1 MFEKLTFS
9 TLYVLT
15 LALCLV
21 WSADARAEIPQAV
34 GFWRLEA
41 NTTDS
46 GTGHNTGTLQG
57 TAAFVRDSEHGNCLE
72 LHGDGYVNIPSGV
85 TELGDADFTI
95 AAWIKTAKIGVPI
108 LSKCNGNGE
117 WEENEKE
124 FYVAD
129 SDTSEFENDGTPE
142 YVGNACDWIR
152 GEENVNDG
160 KWHHV
165 AVTWDS
171 AEEKGLVYIDGVET
185 TGEAGFSGEADNDD
199 DTIRIGSGDG
209 AHSSGDFIGR
219 IDDVA
224 IFDVTLTAGQIV
236 ELMGDEKKMTKPTVQ
251 ENDKQ
256 ITLDN
261 EPNLVGFW
269 KFDEVSGRTAVDSS
283 EYSRNGLL
291 KGGLSFDKHS
301 VSGRV
306 GKALRLGGDDHYVQI
321 TRYKGVAGTRART
334 VAAWIKTTNDD
345 GEIISWGSDDYGQ
358 MWIFGFVRGSIGV
371 TPNGGYLYM
380 NDEVHDNEWHHVA
393 AVVQDAELPNLH
405 DDVKLYKDGA
415 PAEIHDIG
423 LLDLWPI
430 ETGSDLDVTIGREFE
445 GLIDDVRIY
454 DRALSDEQIKALF
467 KLQSGRPLSLSR

>member
-1 MFEKLTFS
+1 
-9 TLYVLT
+9 
-15 LALCLV
+15 
-21 WSADARAEIPQAV
+21 V
-34 GFWRLEA
+34 GLWRFEA

-46 GTGHNTGTLQG
+46 GSGHNNGTLQG
-57 TAAFVRDSEHGNCLE
+57 TAAFVSDSERGNCLE
-72 LHGDGYVNIPSGV
+72 LDGDGYVNIASGV
-85 TELGDADFTI
+85 AELGDADFTI
-95 AAWIKTAKIGVPI
+95 AAWIKTTKIGVPI

-117 WEENEKE
+117 WEQNEKE

-129 SDTSEFENDGTPE
+129 SETSEFENDGTAE

-152 GEENVNDG
+152 GEKRVDDG

-171 AEEKGLVYIDGVET
+171 AEEEGLVYIDGAET
-185 TGEAGFSGEADNDD
+185 TGEAGFSGEADNDG
-199 DTIRIGSGDG
+199 DTIRIGSADG
-209 AHSSGDFIGR
+209 GHSSGDFIGR

-236 ELMGDEKKMTKPTVQ
+236 ELMGDEKKIAKRTVQ
-251 ENDKQ
+251 EKDKP

-269 KFDEVSGRTAVDSS
+269 KFDEVSGRTSADFSK
-283 EYSRNGLL
+283 YGRKGLL
-291 KGGLSFDKHS
+291 KGGLSFEKHS
-301 VSGRV
+301 VSGRR
-306 GKALRLGGDDHYVQI
+306 GKALRLEGDEHHIQI
-321 TRYKGVAGTRART
+321 TRYKGVAGTRPRT
-334 VAAWIKTTNDD
+334 VTAWIKTATDD
-345 GEIISWGSDDYGQ
+345 GQIISWGSEDYGQ

-430 ETGSDLDVTIGREFE
+430 ETGSDLDVGIGREFE
-445 GLIDDVRIY
+445 GCIDEVRIY

-467 KLQSGRPLSLSR
+467 KLQSSRPLSMSR